1 MGERKGK
8 RVTHDA
14 GFGPS
19 FRRVTM
25 RIIEM
30 RDGVEI
36 VAERLVTGFEA
47 ASKNKNK
54 VWGFN
59 LYKIKLFCASIMSY

>member
-47 ASKNKNK
+47 AAEMCPHQTSLHQKKRGK
-54 VWGFN
+54 EGV
-59 LYKIKLFCASIMSY
+59 

>member
-47 ASKNKNK
+47 AAEMCPHQTS
-54 VWGFN
+54 
-59 LYKIKLFCASIMSY
+59 L